1 MKPGL
6 SKLYIVISGAILFNI
21 IFWKEKIGINIVLF
35 DLFICISVFFLFPYS
50 LKNNICKWLLAAN
63 VLIVAM
69 ILIHNT
75 ELSKISFCI
84 TLLLFVSFSQYLH
97 RSAWYAGGSALQNYV
112 LAVPNFFRELT
123 IRKNKSTG
131 LTIWRNH
138 FRKLIIPFSIL
149 IVFIIIYSFA
159 NNIFA
164 NILSDIINAV
174 NNWLIHFFDWLS
186 VERLL
191 FFLLGIFIVSGL
203 ILRNRNI
210 FFSDADMKMKNDLSR
225 KKTYYKKWK
234 DSSWAELMS
243 VITGKASTNILAL
256 KNELNIG
263 SISLLLL
270 NILLLIINCI
280 DVKYVW
286 IGFTFSKNGN
296 MAAYVHEGAWLL
308 IFSIV
313 LAMLLLLFFFRG
325 NLNFYKKNKWI
336 RYGAYLWIL
345 QNSFLVFSVFNR
357 DYFYISHYG
366 LAYKRIG
373 LLFFLAMVLTGLVTV
388 FLKIYFTKTT
398 YFLLRLNAWAAIIL
412 LVFATIVNWDGKIAQ
427 YNLDRKSVIPLD
439 VPFLL
444 SLSDKTL
451 PLLEKNKDVLEKD
464 SSNGDR
470 YYINR
475 GFYNA
480 IEYFE
485 YRKKNFLDQQRN
497 YTWLSWN
504 VVDAEVKKEL
514 DHEIHFSSL
523 KK

>member
-1 MKPGL
+1 MKLRL
-6 SKLYIVISGAILFNI
+6 SKLNIIFSGAILFNI
-21 IFWKEKIGINIVLF
+21 IFWKEKIGINVFLF
-35 DLFICISVFFLFPYS
+35 DLFICVSVFLLFPYS
-50 LKNNICKWLLAAN
+50 LKNSASKWILAAN
-63 VLIVAM
+63 VLTAVM

-97 RSAWYAGGSALQNYV
+97 RSPWYAGGSALQNYI

-123 IRKNKSTG
+123 IRKNK
-131 LTIWRNH
+131 LTRLTNWPKY
-138 FRKLIIPFSIL
+138 FRKLIIPLSIL
-149 IVFIIIYSFA
+149 VVFTIIYSLA
-159 NNIFA
+159 NNIFS
-164 NILSDIINAV
+164 NILSEIINAV
-174 NNWLIHFFDWLS
+174 SNWLIHFFDWFS
-186 VERLL
+186 AERLL

-203 ILRNRNI
+203 VLRSRNI

-225 KKTYYKKWK
+225 KKTHYKKWK
-234 DSSWAELMS
+234 DSSWAELLS
-243 VITGKASTNILAL
+243 VITGKASTGILGL
-256 KNELNIG
+256 KNELNMG

-270 NILLLIINCI
+270 NILLLIINSI
-280 DVKYVW
+280 DIKYVW
-286 IGFTFSKNGN
+286 FGFTFGRDAN

-325 NLNFYKKNKWI
+325 NLNFYKKNKWL
-336 RYGAYLWIL
+336 RYGAYFWIL
-345 QNSFLVFSVFNR
+345 QNSFLVFSAFNR

-388 FLKIYFTKTT
+388 FLKIFLTKTT
-398 YFLLRLNAWAAIIL
+398 YYLLRLNAWAALIL
-412 LVFATIVNWDGKIAQ
+412 LVFATFVNWDETIAQ

-451 PLLEKNKDVLEKD
+451 PLLEKNRDVLAKD
-464 SSNGDR
+464 SSSGNQ
-470 YYINR
+470 YYINKS
-475 GFYNA
+475 FYNA

-485 YRKKNFLDQQRN
+485 YRKTNFLDQQRN

-504 VVDAEVKKEL
+504 LVDAEVKKEF
-514 DHEIHFSSL
+514 DHEIHFSLL
-523 KK
+523 K